1 MAQTLSRRAFL
12 EASPTPTRVVLLS
25 LDGIRPDGLRQART
39 PNLDRLFARGVFS
52 DTTRDVMPSVTLPN
66 WTTILTG
73 CGPEQHGV
81 TANDWDR
88 ASPDLPCVAG
98 AAGGYVPS
106 VFSELKAQIP
116 GVRTAFYW
124 NWEPLIGPYDPA
136 SLDESAFEENDGY
149 EGNCAKALAFLVANR
164 DAPTLVFLYDVHTDH
179 AGHNHGWMSAPYITA
194 IEEADAAFG
203 RLLFGLARA
212 GLLASTH
219 FLFLTDHG
227 GHGTGHGSDIPEDM
241 IVPWGIVG
249 PGIRKGRELALNDTV
264 NTAPT
269 ILRLFGATP
278 PAHWTGRVPEEL
290 FA

>member
-12 EASPTPTRVVLLS
+12 GVAPTPTRVVLLS

-39 PNLDRLFARGVFS
+39 PNLDRLFARGTFS

-66 WTTILTG
+66 WTTILSG

-98 AAGGYVPS
+98 SGGYVPS
-106 VFSELKAQIP
+106 VFSVLKAQIP

-136 SLDESAFEENDGY
+136 SFDESAFEENDGY
-149 EGNCAKALAFLVANR
+149 EGNCAKALAFLKANR

-179 AGHNHGWMSAPYITA
+179 AGQRPTPPSGGSSSAWRAPGSWPPPTSSSSPTTA
-194 IEEADAAFG
+194 G
-203 RLLFGLARA
+203 
-212 GLLASTH
+212 
-219 FLFLTDHG
+219 
-227 GHGTGHGSDIPEDM
+227 
-241 IVPWGIVG
+241 
-249 PGIRKGRELALNDTV
+249 
-264 NTAPT
+264 TAP
-269 ILRLFGATP
+269 ATARTSP
-278 PAHWTGRVPEEL
+278 RT
-290 FA
+290 